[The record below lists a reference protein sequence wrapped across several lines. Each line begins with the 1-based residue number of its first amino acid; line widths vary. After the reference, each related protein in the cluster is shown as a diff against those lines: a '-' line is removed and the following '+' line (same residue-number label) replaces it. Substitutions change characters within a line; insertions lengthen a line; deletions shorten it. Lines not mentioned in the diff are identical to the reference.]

1 MKQTSVSNFSW
12 ELIDVQT
19 RGTGPSCATVLF
31 GTQSLEVLKLHP
43 WGHGHPEL
51 VVPNAVV
58 GNPSLELDDLRGPF
72 QHNHSLISALLFT
85 LRIALGQGQAGEAAV
100 SWWQQSCAVCKLLAE
115 LGLSGL
121 APCRAWGF
129 VTTWKGPGERSCGAA
144 LSLGAAASAW
154 IIPSFPLLAA
164 SPSPDMYSCP
174 SGPAHV
180 C

>member
-1 MKQTSVSNFSW
+1 MGVDRCANKGYRTKLCHSTVW
-12 ELIDVQT
+12 YPIP
-19 RGTGPSCATVLF
+19 RGAQAPPQGV
-31 GTQSLEVLKLHP
+31 

-51 VVPNAVV
+51 LVPNAVV

-72 QHNHSLISALLFT
+72 QCNHSLISALLFT

-121 APCRAWGF
+121 TPCRAWGF
-129 VTTWKGPGERSCGAA
+129 VTAWKGPGERSCGAA
-144 LSLGAAASAW
+144 LRLGAAASAW